1 MKNQLIK
8 IVKIRKFQVKI
19 TGWFNDEAH
28 SEAITDLVNDYLLPH
43 WINAQPG
50 DISET
55 ISPLLETLINELI
68 VSGLGEEGGVD
79 LEAILEE
86 VAVHCEGAAGKREIM
101 KNVW

>member
-1 MKNQLIK
+1 M
-8 IVKIRKFQVKI
+8 
-19 TGWFNDEAH
+19 
-28 SEAITDLVNDYLLPH
+28 
-43 WINAQPG
+43 
-50 DISET
+50 
-55 ISPLLETLINELI
+55 ETLINELI